1 MPPPCASPAAFR
13 TSGRNGSRPSC
24 CQCRTGSG
32 SNRRST
38 WIEQVPKFAEV
49 FKKTIK
55 AKEVFYFYPK
65 KHSPRHAS
73 HAARPDSSLTLVLTV
88 AWVTKKMLIEAVAH
102 VRINNFFTW
111 QPGQITCVGSLPKT
125 GVTCCKKSKRNFS
138 PFFTFWQ
145 IPHLNDDL
153 LLWLLLLLRRPSL
166 MIGLGPRL
174 LLLRGRG
181 VRRWSNNELRSSWAR
196 KFHIYFLRISIEYFK
211 C

>member
-1 MPPPCASPAAFR
+1 MLPQQPSAPRAGVGVDLHAADAER
-13 TSGRNGSRPSC
+13 DQAATAEAP
-24 CQCRTGSG
+24 G
-32 SNRRST
+32 SNKYRSLLHY
-38 WIEQVPKFAEV
+38 
-49 FKKTIK
+49 FKKIK
-55 AKEVFYFYPK
+55 AKVVFYYFYPK